1 MVARSVPEIE
11 KDRVAPLTLAVP
23 LDVRVAVEDPV
34 IVAVAVDTEN
44 DVEGV
49 TLIVVPVIEFAVTAP
64 VNDDAP
70 VTPSV
75 PPIVALPL
83 TDSVVAFALLHGEI
97 K

>member
-1 MVARSVPEIE
+1 MVARSEPEIE
-11 KDRVAPLTLAVP
+11 KDRVAPFTLAVP
-23 LDVRVAVEDPV
+23 FDVSVAAEDPV

-64 VNDDAP
+64 VNEDAP

-83 TDSVVAFALLHGEI
+83 IDNFVAFALLHGEI